1 MLNKYIL
8 IPIKKIGAD
17 FYLTILR
24 FPIPILTSVIAFG
37 LFVLENHFIKSDSFL
52 AKNFVILKVLLSSIT
67 AISSFIAFDIY
78 SEQNSISNSTR
89 VGFLLLVFCLLG
101 LHYYTITPAMFD
113 NELIFLSRYLI
124 FVVIFHLMVSVSAYV
139 KEKDLSRFWQF
150 NQFLLLRFFTA
161 AIFSLTIII
170 GLVSALWAIENLFG
184 LDIRWKYYLDVIFF
198 VAFIFN
204 TLFFL
209 MGIPK
214 NFSIFSNT
222 IEYKKALRIFV
233 EYILIPIV
241 VIYFI
246 ILYFYLF
253 KIVFLQKIPNGWVC
267 VPILIFSF
275 IGILAYLLIY
285 PIRNDRSKPIIFT
298 FARYFYFILLPLLSL
313 YFIAIILRIKP
324 FGITE
329 DRYLGFVLGV
339 WILIISLYII
349 FSKRDNIII
358 IPTSLIVILLLS
370 AIGPWGMF
378 QLSIQNQ
385 VFRLEKNLKRNH
397 ILSHNE
403 ILHDKTDIKLSE
415 NDAKSIQSILQYLYK
430 RDELENIRKWIPENE
445 LYNLKLAIDS
455 NQLYKLYPVFGL
467 KEIKDSY
474 ERISIFIKSKKTFS
488 NHPINIQGYH
498 FIQQFQLNQEDK
510 NNTDG
515 ETKIKLIRNSL
526 QINQASNTIV
536 VSIDSI
542 LKSVSL
548 PAEFTDNQI
557 TSMKDSII
565 LYNGINKIFIESIDV
580 EKMDT
585 LFDIKQIN
593 GYYLY

>member
-1 MLNKYIL
+1 M

-24 FPIPILTSVIAFG
+24 FPIPILTSLIAFG
-37 LFVLENHFIKSDSFL
+37 LFVFENHFIKSDSFF
-52 AKNFVILKVLLSSIT
+52 AKNFVLVKVILSCIT
-67 AISSFIAFDIY
+67 ALSSFIAFDIY
-78 SEQNSISNSTR
+78 AEKNSISKSTR
-89 VGFLLLVFCLLG
+89 MGFLLLIFCVLG

-113 NELIFLSRYLI
+113 NEQIFLSRYLI

-150 NQFLLLRFFTA
+150 NQFLFIRFFTSV
-161 AIFSLTIII
+161 IFSLTLII

-184 LDIRWKYYLDVIFF
+184 LDISGKYYTDIIFF
-198 VAFIFN
+198 VALIFN

-209 MGIPK
+209 MGIPN
-214 NFSIFSNT
+214 NFAVFSNT
-222 IEYKKALRIFV
+222 IEYKNALRIFV
-233 EYILIPIV
+233 QYIMIPMIG
-241 VIYFI
+241 IYLI

-253 KIVFLQKIPNGWVC
+253 KIVFLQKIPDGWVC

-285 PIRNDRSKPIIFT
+285 PIRNDRSKPIIFK

-324 FGITE
+324 YGITE
-329 DRYLGFVLGV
+329 DRYLLFILGI
-339 WILIISLYII
+339 WILVISLYII
-349 FSKRDNIII
+349 VSKRDNIII
-358 IPTSLIVILLLS
+358 IPTSLIVILFLS

-385 VFRLEKNLKRNH
+385 VLRLEKNLKRNH

-403 ILHDKTDIKLSE
+403 ILHDKTKIKLSE
-415 NDAKSIQSILQYLYK
+415 NDAKSIQSILQFLYK
-430 RDELENIRKWIPENE
+430 RDELEKVRKWIPENE
-445 LYNLKLAIDS
+445 LNNLKLAMDS

-467 KEIKDSY
+467 KDIKDNN
-474 ERISIFIKSKKTFS
+474 ERFSIFINANKTFS
-488 NHPINIQGYH
+488 SHPINIQGYH
-498 FIQQFQLNQEDK
+498 FIQQFQLNQEDE
-510 NNTDG
+510 NDDMVSNVS
-515 ETKIKLIRNSL
+515 IKLKRNSL
-526 QINQASNTIV
+526 QINHASNPAFI
-536 VSIDSI
+536 SMDSI
-542 LKSVSL
+542 IHSILL
-548 PAEFTDNQI
+548 PTIFTENPI
-557 TSMKDSII
+557 TITKDSII

-580 EKMDT
+580 EKVDT
-585 LFDIKQIN
+585 VFNIKQII

>member
-1 MLNKYIL
+1 
-8 IPIKKIGAD
+8 
-17 FYLTILR
+17 
-24 FPIPILTSVIAFG
+24 
-37 LFVLENHFIKSDSFL
+37 
-52 AKNFVILKVLLSSIT
+52 
-67 AISSFIAFDIY
+67 
-78 SEQNSISNSTR
+78 
-89 VGFLLLVFCLLG
+89 
-101 LHYYTITPAMFD
+101 
-113 NELIFLSRYLI
+113 
-124 FVVIFHLMVSVSAYV
+124 MVSVSAYV

-150 NQFLLLRFFTA
+150 NQFLLLRFFISV
-161 AIFSLTIII
+161 IFSLTIII
-170 GLVSALWAIENLFG
+170 GLLSALWAIENLFG
-184 LDIRWKYYLDVIFF
+184 LDISWKYYLDIIFF

-209 MGIPK
+209 KGIPK
-214 NFSIFSNT
+214 DFSIFSNSV
-222 IEYKKALRIFV
+222 EYKKALRIFV
-233 EYILIPIV
+233 EYILIPII

-267 VPILIFSF
+267 IPILIFSF

-298 FARYFYFILLPLLSL
+298 FARYFYYILLPLLSL

-358 IPTSLIVILLLS
+358 IPTSLIVILFLS

-385 VFRLEKNLKRNH
+385 VLRLEKNLKRNH

-403 ILHDKTDIKLSE
+403 ILHDKTEIKLDES
-415 NDAKSIQSILQYLYK
+415 DAKSIQSILQYLYK
-430 RDELENIRKWIPENE
+430 RDELEKIRKWIPESE
-445 LYNLKLAIDS
+445 LNNLKLAIDS
-455 NQLYKLYPVFGL
+455 NQLFKLYPVFGL
-467 KEIKDSY
+467 KETKND
-474 ERISIFIKSKKTFS
+474 RILISVKSNIQFS

-498 FIQQFQLNQEDK
+498 FIQQFQLSRDDNDDMKSDVNIQLK
-510 NNTDG
+510 Q
-515 ETKIKLIRNSL
+515 NSL
-526 QINQASNTIV
+526 QINQASNSVI

-542 LKSVSL
+542 LQSVSL
-548 PAEFTDNQI
+548 PLGYIESQFTCL
-557 TSMKDSII
+557 KDSII
-565 LYNGINKIFIESIDV
+565 LYNGGNKIFIESIV
-580 EKMDT
+580 FEKRDT
-585 LFDIKQIN
+585 VFDITQLN

>member
-1 MLNKYIL
+1 
-8 IPIKKIGAD
+8 
-17 FYLTILR
+17 
-24 FPIPILTSVIAFG
+24 
-37 LFVLENHFIKSDSFL
+37 LFVLENHFVKSDSFL
-52 AKNFVILKVLLSSIT
+52 AKNFVILKILLSCIT

-78 SEQNSISNSTR
+78 TEHNRISSSSR
-89 VGFLLLVFCLLG
+89 LGFLLLVFCLLG

-113 NELIFLSRYLI
+113 YEQIFLSRYLI

-150 NQFLLLRFFTA
+150 NQFLLLRFFISV
-161 AIFSLTIII
+161 IFSLTIII
-170 GLVSALWAIENLFG
+170 GLLSALWAIENLFG
-184 LDIRWKYYLDVIFF
+184 LDISWKYYLDIIFF

-209 MGIPK
+209 KGIPK
-214 NFSIFSNT
+214 DFSIFSNSV
-222 IEYKKALRIFV
+222 EYKKALRIFV
-233 EYILIPIV
+233 EYILIPII

-267 VPILIFSF
+267 IPILIFSF

-298 FARYFYFILLPLLSL
+298 FARYFYYILLPLLSL

-358 IPTSLIVILLLS
+358 IPTSLIVILFLS

-385 VFRLEKNLKRNH
+385 VLRLEKNLKRNH

-403 ILHDKTDIKLSE
+403 ILHDKTEIKLDES
-415 NDAKSIQSILQYLYK
+415 DAKSIQSILQYLYK
-430 RDELENIRKWIPENE
+430 RDELEKIRKWIPESE
-445 LYNLKLAIDS
+445 LNNLKLAIDS
-455 NQLYKLYPVFGL
+455 NQLFKLYPVFGL
-467 KEIKDSY
+467 KETKND
-474 ERISIFIKSKKTFS
+474 RILISVKSNIQFS

-498 FIQQFQLNQEDK
+498 FIQQFQLSRDDNDDMKSDVNIQLK
-510 NNTDG
+510 Q
-515 ETKIKLIRNSL
+515 NSL
-526 QINQASNTIV
+526 QINQASNSVI

-542 LKSVSL
+542 LQSVSL
-548 PAEFTDNQI
+548 PLGYIESQFTCL
-557 TSMKDSII
+557 KDSII
-565 LYNGINKIFIESIDV
+565 LYNGGNKIFIESIV
-580 EKMDT
+580 FEKRDT
-585 LFDIKQIN
+585 VFDITQLN

>member
-1 MLNKYIL
+1 
-8 IPIKKIGAD
+8 
-17 FYLTILR
+17 
-24 FPIPILTSVIAFG
+24 
-37 LFVLENHFIKSDSFL
+37 
-52 AKNFVILKVLLSSIT
+52 
-67 AISSFIAFDIY
+67 
-78 SEQNSISNSTR
+78 
-89 VGFLLLVFCLLG
+89 
-101 LHYYTITPAMFD
+101 
-113 NELIFLSRYLI
+113 
-124 FVVIFHLMVSVSAYV
+124 
-139 KEKDLSRFWQF
+139 
-150 NQFLLLRFFTA
+150 
-161 AIFSLTIII
+161 
-170 GLVSALWAIENLFG
+170 
-184 LDIRWKYYLDVIFF
+184 
-198 VAFIFN
+198 
-204 TLFFL
+204 

-222 IEYKKALRIFV
+222 IEYKKPLRIFV
-233 EYILIPIV
+233 EYILIPII

-585 LFDIKQIN
+585 IFDIKQIN